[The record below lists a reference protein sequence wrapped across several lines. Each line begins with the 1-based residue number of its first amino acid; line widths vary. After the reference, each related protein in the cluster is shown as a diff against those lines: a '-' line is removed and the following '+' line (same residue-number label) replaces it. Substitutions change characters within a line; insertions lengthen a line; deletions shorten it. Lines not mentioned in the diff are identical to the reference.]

1 MRRLFHGIAMVCLLA
16 SPLNAQDADSGR
28 DLFYQHC
35 AMCHGRD
42 ATGNG
47 PMAPALIL
55 QPPDLTQLQIENQGT
70 FPLARTI
77 RKIDGRDPL
86 VSHGS
91 PMPIYGEFFEGV
103 DVILKTDS
111 GQPIITSQP
120 IVDLVEWL
128 KSLQQNPVQQ

>member
-1 MRRLFHGIAMVCLLA
+1 MQQLFWGIAMACFLV
-16 SPLNAQDADSGR
+16 SPLNAQDAGSGR

-55 QPPDLTQLQIENQGT
+55 QPPDLTQLKNSNDGV
-70 FPLARTI
+70 FPIARVI

-91 PMPIYGEFFEGV
+91 PMPIYGQFFEGR
-103 DVILKTDS
+103 DVAVKTKS
-111 GQPIITSQP
+111 GQPIMTSQP

-128 KSLQQNPVQQ
+128 KSVQQ

>member
-1 MRRLFHGIAMVCLLA
+1 MACFLV

-28 DLFYQHC
+28 DLYYQHC

-55 QPPDLTQLQIENQGT
+55 QPPDLTQLKNSNDGV
-70 FPLARTI
+70 FPIARVI

-91 PMPIYGEFFEGV
+91 PMPIYGQFFEGR
-103 DVILKTDS
+103 DVAVKTKS
-111 GQPIITSQP
+111 GQPIMTSQP
-120 IVDLVEWL
+120 LVDLVEWL
-128 KSLQQNPVQQ
+128 KSVQQ

>member
-1 MRRLFHGIAMVCLLA
+1 MACFLV
-16 SPLNAQDADSGR
+16 SPLNAQDADNGR

-55 QPPDLTQLQIENQGT
+55 QPPDLTQLQNSNGGF
-70 FPLARTI
+70 FPIARVI

-91 PMPIYGEFFEGV
+91 PMPIYGQFFEGR
-103 DVILKTDS
+103 DVAVKTKS
-111 GQPIITSQP
+111 GQPIMTSQP

-128 KSLQQNPVQQ
+128 KSVQQ